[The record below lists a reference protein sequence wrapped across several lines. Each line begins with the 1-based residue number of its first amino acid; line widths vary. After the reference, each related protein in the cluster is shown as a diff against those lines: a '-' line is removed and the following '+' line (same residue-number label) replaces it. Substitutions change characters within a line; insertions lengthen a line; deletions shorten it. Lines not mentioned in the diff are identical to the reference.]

1 MIFGIGFITAFL
13 LMELCAWLAH
23 KYIMHG
29 FLWSIHEGHHQPT
42 GSAFQKND
50 LFFLIFAI
58 PSWLAIMFG
67 VMQGVYGLTG
77 IGFGI
82 ATYGVAYFLVHD
94 ILIHRRFN
102 WLDKVQNRY
111 FNAVRRAHRV
121 HHEKRFK
128 EGSESFGMLY
138 IPRKFYKE

>member
-1 MIFGIGFITAFL
+1 MIFGIGFLAAFM

-29 FLWSIHEGHHQPT
+29 FLWSIHEDHHQPT

-58 PSWLAIMFG
+58 PSWLSIMFG
-67 VMQGVYGLTG
+67 MMKGVHGLTG

-82 ATYGVAYFLVHD
+82 AAYGVAYFLVHD

-102 WLDKVQNRY
+102 WFDKVQNRY

-128 EGSESFGMLY
+128 EDGESFGMLY